1 MSKPSQQL
9 IPVNFS
15 LRSNN
20 IYYGQTLRTSPILT
34 SSSSSYDSGYLVF
47 NNRINGN
54 QITLPYYYYNFRW
67 GTLSDST
74 YGDQTLNAGYYTNLN
89 VSLNVELAN
98 QFVYLETTVSMT
110 IYKTT
115 PLFSIYVNTMY
126 YGLTYDQIL
135 DQIQGTITNP
145 YNSQNVSGTFT
156 ITNGTNVPNIG
167 EYVLVISFVPTDNSN
182 YETTNTQLN
191 VRIVPADIIST
202 WPSTSSIT
210 YGTQLSQVT
219 LGYYLSSGTF
229 TFINATAVLSVGTST
244 QQITF
249 TPNDTTNYNIQ
260 TTSISV
266 TVQKADPVITW
277 PIASTI
283 TYGNTLSQSTFS
295 GSTTVVSG
303 TFLFTNATAV
313 LSVGTSTQP
322 ITFTPNDI
330 TNYNIQTTSIY
341 VTVQKADPIITWPIA
356 STITYG
362 NTLSQSILS
371 GYATLVSGTF
381 VFTNATSTLITGTSL
396 QPITFAPIDTS
407 NYNIQTTSIS
417 VTVQKADPVITWPI
431 ASTITY
437 GNTLSQSTLS
447 GYATLVS
454 GTFVFTN
461 ATSILITGTI
471 TQQITFTPIDT
482 SNYNIQ
488 TSSISV
494 VVQKADPV
502 ITWPIASTITYGN
515 TLSQSTLSG
524 YATLISGTFVFTN
537 ATSVLIAG
545 SSTQQITFTPHD
557 ITNYNIQTTSIYVT
571 VQKADPI
578 ITWPIASI
586 TYGNTLSQS
595 TLSGYATLV
604 SGTFVFT
611 NATSVL
617 IAGTS
622 SQLITFTPND
632 ITNYNI
638 QTTSISVTVQKAV
651 PVITEW
657 PYNMTIVK
665 LGQSMIDYNKTIVEI
680 ILDGGISNVSGI
692 FTVQEPISTDG
703 TAIIIFTPE
712 NDSYETIRSDLYSLN
727 LSINMKGIC
736 STKLVK
742 KSKINK
748 KRQFSTISI
757 Q

>member
-356 STITYG
+356 S
-362 NTLSQSILS
+362 
-371 GYATLVSGTF
+371 
-381 VFTNATSTLITGTSL
+381 
-396 QPITFAPIDTS
+396 
-407 NYNIQTTSIS
+407 
-417 VTVQKADPVITWPI
+417 
-431 ASTITY
+431 
-437 GNTLSQSTLS
+437 
-447 GYATLVS
+447 
-454 GTFVFTN
+454 
-461 ATSILITGTI
+461 
-471 TQQITFTPIDT
+471 
-482 SNYNIQ
+482 
-488 TSSISV
+488 
-494 VVQKADPV
+494 
-502 ITWPIASTITYGN
+502 
-515 TLSQSTLSG
+515 
-524 YATLISGTFVFTN
+524 
-537 ATSVLIAG
+537 
-545 SSTQQITFTPHD
+545 
-557 ITNYNIQTTSIYVT
+557 
-571 VQKADPI
+571 
-578 ITWPIASI
+578 I

>member
-330 TNYNIQTTSIY
+330 TNYNIQTTSIS
-341 VTVQKADPIITWPIA
+341 VAVQKADPVITWPIA

-396 QPITFAPIDTS
+396 QPITFA
-407 NYNIQTTSIS
+407 
-417 VTVQKADPVITWPI
+417 
-431 ASTITY
+431 
-437 GNTLSQSTLS
+437 
-447 GYATLVS
+447 
-454 GTFVFTN
+454 
-461 ATSILITGTI
+461 
-471 TQQITFTPIDT
+471 PIDT